1 VVVLGVEGSIG
12 QHAIPGDHEG
22 GLGQHRA
29 KLWRVVGRTCGD
41 GRPGEEVAVGV
52 AGNGELRPKTGGVLP
67 PGPLK
72 EIARGVTAFQ
82 ARAIDRSGRCG
93 AD

>member
-1 VVVLGVEGSIG
+1 VVVLGVEGGIG

-52 AGNGELRPKTGGVLP
+52 AGDGELRPKTGGMLP
-67 PGPLK
+67 PGPL
-72 EIARGVTAFQ
+72 EEVARGVTAFQ

-93 AD
+93 VN